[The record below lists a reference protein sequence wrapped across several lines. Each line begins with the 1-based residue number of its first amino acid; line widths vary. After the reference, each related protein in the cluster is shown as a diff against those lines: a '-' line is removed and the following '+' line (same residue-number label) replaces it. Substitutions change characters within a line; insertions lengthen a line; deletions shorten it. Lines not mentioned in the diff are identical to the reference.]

1 MTAPRKDMRVNHP
14 TYYTEDGVKV
24 KMVHIYKK
32 LKKKFH
38 CSIFERAMIKFIHQ
52 KWQTLILTGIN
63 LENLGI
69 FREEVNPNHRH
80 DEKHEKLTDSKR
92 SKLTD
97 NHRFG
102 SSFPERFGNDVQS
115 YIDGES
121 YFYAVSLSL
130 ENAKETIYIAD
141 WWLTPELYLRR
152 PPDLNQEWRLD
163 KILKRKAEAGV
174 KIFVIV
180 YREVE
185 AVITINSAHTKHALQ
200 QICPKGSK
208 GHGNI
213 VVMRYPDH
221 SIFEN
226 VADMTF
232 YWAHHEKFIVI
243 DYSLAFIGGLDLCLG
258 RWDNHNHS
266 LIDTYP
272 SSSIHKLWPGQDFNN
287 NRIMDFRKVDDW
299 EHNQLDETK
308 YGRMP
313 WHDVSMG
320 VTGDCV
326 YDIAEHFVLR
336 WNFIKRDKYKH
347 NKKYDWLML
356 EGRNGSLEDLIGV
369 QRPTYPMG
377 DYVQHPL
384 TPLREKS
391 LGIIP
396 GTVNVQVIRSS
407 SDWSSGILTEH
418 SIKNAYCKLITDA
431 KHYIYIENQFFITA
445 TEHNQSPIKNTI
457 GAAIVDAVV
466 RANKEKRRFRVIV
479 VMPCIPAF
487 PGDIREAASVGT
499 RAIMNYQYKSICRGQ
514 NSIYERV
521 RLQGIDPA
529 EYIFFFNLRSYGHLN
544 NTSEAGMRS
553 FSGSKIN
560 SGASKLSK
568 IQKPN
573 LYENI
578 DKHFDESLNA
588 RFETGNWI
596 QEEIYVHSKILIIDD
611 KTCICGSANI
621 NDRSQLGFHDSE
633 LGIVITDTRKINIT
647 MDGIPFKAGYHAAS
661 LRRCL
666 WREHLGLRTHPI
678 LDTDKY
684 SNTQPPHKNLD
695 LKEAPGDEFLV
706 DPFNDKLWDMWT
718 ANATK
723 NTEIFRHLFHAD
735 PDNCV
740 KTFEDYENFLP
751 YNTIRFGHIYDE
763 SIPKS
768 EIESKLNQIN
778 GNLVWMPL
786 DFLKDEVMVEP
797 GLQFN
802 GWTECIYT

>member
-1 MTAPRKDMRVNHP
+1 MAAPHIDIRVSHP
-14 TYYTEDGVKV
+14 TCCAEDSVKV
-24 KMVHIYKK
+24 KMVHSFKK

-38 CSIFERAMIKFIHQ
+38 RSIFQRAMVKLIHQ
-52 KWQTLILTGIN
+52 KHKLGKFGN
-63 LENLGI
+63 L
-69 FREEVNPNHRH
+69 VNPNHRH
-80 DEKHEKLTDSKR
+80 DDEHEKLTDRKR
-92 SKLTD
+92 SKFTE

-102 SSFPERFGNDVQS
+102 SFFPERLGNDVQS

-152 PPDLNQEWRLD
+152 PPDLNKDWRLD

-185 AVITINSAHTKHALQ
+185 AVININSAHTKHALQ
-200 QICPKGSK
+200 RLCPKGSK

-213 VVMRYPDH
+213 IVMRYPDH
-221 SIFEN
+221 SVFEN

-243 DYSLAFIGGLDLCLG
+243 DYSLAFIGGLDLCFG
-258 RWDNHNHS
+258 RWDDHNHC
-266 LIDTYP
+266 LTDTYP
-272 SSSIHKLWPGQDFNN
+272 SNSSHKLWPGQDFNN
-287 NRIMDFRKVDDW
+287 NRIMDFRNLDDW
-299 EHNQLDETK
+299 EYNQLDETK

-356 EGRNGSLEDLIGV
+356 EGRNGLDEDLIGV

-391 LGIIP
+391 FGVLP

-418 SIKNAYCKLITDA
+418 SIKNAYCKLINDA

-445 TEHNQSPIKNTI
+445 TGQHQSPIKNTI
-457 GAAIVDAVV
+457 GAAIVEAVV
-466 RANKEKRRFRVIV
+466 RANREKRKFRVIV

-487 PGDIREAASVGT
+487 PRDLRDDTAVGT
-499 RAIMNYQYKSICRGQ
+499 RAIMNYQYESICRGP
-514 NSIYERV
+514 NSIYERL
-521 RLQGIDPA
+521 RSQGIDPA
-529 EYIFFFNLRSYGHLN
+529 EYIFFFNLRSYGRLN
-544 NTSEAGMRS
+544 NKSEARTRI
-553 FSGSKIN
+553 FSSSEISPDISKT
-560 SGASKLSK
+560 SK
-568 IQKPN
+568 IQKLN
-573 LYENI
+573 LHKNLDENL
-578 DKHFDESLNA
+578 DEDLNPKT
-588 RFETGNWI
+588 ETGNWI
-596 QEEIYVHSKILIIDD
+596 QEELYVHSKILIIDD
-611 KTCICGSANI
+611 ETCICGSANI
-621 NDRSQLGFHDSE
+621 NDRSQLGCHDSE

-666 WREHLGLRTHPI
+666 WREHLGLQTHPI
-678 LDTDKY
+678 LNPDKC
-684 SNTQPPHKNLD
+684 SKTKLTHKNFD
-695 LKEAPGDEFLV
+695 LNEAPEDEFLV
-706 DPFNDKLWDMWT
+706 DPFNNKLWDMWT

-723 NTEIFRHLFHAD
+723 NTEIFRQLFHAD

-751 YNTIRFGHIYDE
+751 YDTTRFGHIYDE
-763 SIPKS
+763 SIPKT

-778 GNLVWMPL
+778 GHLVWMPL